1 MHSRSCL
8 KMFEIHWVDA
18 RKGGQSAYHFQ
29 STMGNWMGGQTAYH
43 FQPTIL
49 KSQPTISKPSLPFEI
64 PAYHSR
70 ISKIHQV
77 RLLLLVI
84 MHIVVE
90 MMLDNVT
97 KCY

>member
-8 KMFEIHWVDA
+8 KIIEIHWVDA
-18 RKGGQSAYHFQ
+18 RRGGQSAYHFQ
-29 STMGNWMGGQTAYH
+29 PTMGNWMGGQTAYH

-70 ISKIHQV
+70 ISPDTSSK
-77 RLLLLVI
+77 
-84 MHIVVE
+84 
-90 MMLDNVT
+90 T
-97 KCY
+97 SPTCYNAYSSLNDAR

>member
-29 STMGNWMGGQTAYH
+29 PTMGNWMGGQTAYH

-49 KSQPTISKPSLPFEI
+49 KSQPTIFKPSKPFGI
-64 PAYHSR
+64 PAYYFFTSPDT
-70 ISKIHQV
+70 SC
-77 RLLLLVI
+77 
-84 MHIVVE
+84 M
-90 MMLDNVT
+90 T
-97 KCY
+97 SPTCYNGYNS